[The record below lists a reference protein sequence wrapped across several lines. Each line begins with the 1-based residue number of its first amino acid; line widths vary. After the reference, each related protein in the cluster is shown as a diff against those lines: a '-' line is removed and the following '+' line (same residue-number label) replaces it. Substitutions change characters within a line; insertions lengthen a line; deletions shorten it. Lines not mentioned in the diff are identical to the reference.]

1 MGENMKSRI
10 IVCGGRHYED
20 YEQLERSVD
29 QVISEMNL
37 DLTEVEIVS
46 GHCAGADQLGER
58 YAKEHGAKCSI
69 FPAQWHLYGRSAGPI
84 RNSKMVEYAAESEFP
99 VVVAFLSLRTR
110 GTRDTVKKA
119 EKRGFRVITVEY
131 C

>member
-20 YEQLERSVD
+20 YEQLERIVD

-69 FPAQWHLYGRSAGPI
+69 FPAQWHIYGRCRPDSQFPDGGVRGRI
-84 RNSKMVEYAAESEFP
+84 RVPGCCGILKSEDQ
-99 VVVAFLSLRTR
+99 RNQGYR
-110 GTRDTVKKA
+110 EEG
-119 EKRGFRVITVEY
+119 
-131 C
+131 